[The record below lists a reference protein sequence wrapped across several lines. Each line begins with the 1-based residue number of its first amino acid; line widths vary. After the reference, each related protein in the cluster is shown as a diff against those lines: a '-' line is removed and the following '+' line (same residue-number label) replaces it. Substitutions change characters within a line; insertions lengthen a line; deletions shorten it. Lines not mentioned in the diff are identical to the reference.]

1 MFDVILSAITTGNL
15 ELSDILVKID
25 TLWLKGGVDDDQRTQ
40 LIDAARKKADPSASY
55 APLQEQVD
63 KLAADVD
70 ALAARVKA
78 LEGGGEEP
86 AEEYPA
92 YVQPTGA
99 HDAYYAG
106 DRITWKG
113 KHYIC
118 TAPDGVAVVWD
129 PDTYPAYW
137 QVQEEVPEEP
147 EADPGEVKDDA
158 AE

>member
-1 MFDVILSAITTGNL
+1 MFDVILSVINTGIF

-25 TLWLKGGVDDDQRTQ
+25 TLWLKGDVDDDQRAQ
-40 LIDAARKKADPSASY
+40 LIEEARKKADPSASY

-78 LEGGGEEP
+78 LEGGEEEP

-99 HDAYYAG
+99 HDAYHNG
-106 DRITWKG
+106 DKVTYNGTKYTCI
-113 KHYIC
+113 
-118 TAPDGVAVVWD
+118 APEGVAVVWN
-129 PDTYPAYW
+129 PETYPDYW
-137 QVQEEVPEEP
+137 QEVI
-147 EADPGEVKDDA
+147 
-158 AE
+158 

>member
-1 MFDVILSAITTGNL
+1 MFDVVLSVINTGIF

-25 TLWLKGGVDDDQRTQ
+25 TLWLQGDIDDDRRAE
-40 LIDAARKKADPSASY
+40 LIATAREKADPSASY
-55 APLQEQVD
+55 APLQKQVD

-78 LEGGGEEP
+78 LEGGEEEP

-99 HDAYYAG
+99 HDAYYNG
-106 DRITWKG
+106 DKVTYNAAKYTCI
-113 KHYIC
+113 
-118 TAPDGVAVVWD
+118 APEGVACVWN

-137 QVQEEVPEEP
+137 QEV
-147 EADPGEVKDDA
+147 G
-158 AE
+158 